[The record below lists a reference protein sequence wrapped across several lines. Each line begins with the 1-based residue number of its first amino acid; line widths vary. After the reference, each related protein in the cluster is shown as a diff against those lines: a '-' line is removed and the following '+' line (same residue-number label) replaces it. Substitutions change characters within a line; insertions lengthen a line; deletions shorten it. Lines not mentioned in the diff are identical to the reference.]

1 MKTDILKSCC
11 HCWGFQICWHIECR
25 TFTASSFKTWNSCT
39 GIPSS
44 SLALSIVMLPKA
56 RLTLHS
62 RFSDSRW
69 VITPF
74 WLSGSWRSF
83 CIVLILKYNSHM
95 DYIQCCYLTLGQ
107 TFTNHSKDDEVRIW
121 LFMSFSKFW
130 SPLFLHYTCQ
140 NFASFGALFVFCWL
154 ICQNPVF
161 LILMNLLK
169 TFPPSPSSELCQ
181 TKNHKHLN
189 SE

>member
-1 MKTDILKSCC
+1 M
-11 HCWGFQICWHIECR
+11 
-25 TFTASSFKTWNSCT
+25 WNSCT

-62 RFSDSRW
+62 RISDSRW

-74 WLSGSWRSF
+74 WLSGWWRSF

-95 DYIQCCYLTLGQ
+95 DYIQCCYVTLGQ

-130 SPLFLHYTCQ
+130 SPLFPHYTCQ
-140 NFASFGALFVFCWL
+140 DFASFGAFFVFCWL
-154 ICQNPVF
+154 ICQNPDFF
-161 LILMNLLK
+161 LFLWICSRH
-169 TFPPSPSSELCQ
+169 FPQHLVLSYVRPKITNIWTLCKRQ
-181 TKNHKHLN
+181 H
-189 SE
+189 S